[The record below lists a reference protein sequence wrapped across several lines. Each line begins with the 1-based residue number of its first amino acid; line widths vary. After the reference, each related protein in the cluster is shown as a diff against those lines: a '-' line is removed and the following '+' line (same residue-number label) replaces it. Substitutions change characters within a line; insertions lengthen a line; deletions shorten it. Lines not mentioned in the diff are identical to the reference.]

1 MINLLL
7 TVILLIKG
15 KGILIQDEY
24 TSMDKLNY
32 TTIFLFSTAAKK
44 FGGQF
49 DFCFDRKNNNRLKTG
64 DPRIY
69 SSYKE
74 FYCEMEQDI

>member
-32 TTIFLFSTAAKK
+32 TTIFLFSTSAKNFEDSLIFVLIGK
-44 FGGQF
+44 II
-49 DFCFDRKNNNRLKTG
+49 TG
-64 DPRIY
+64 
-69 SSYKE
+69 
-74 FYCEMEQDI
+74 